1 MQKYSGTILKNERK
15 IDMIVFTCCDTFD
28 DMMTCI
34 YDAWATR
41 LGHSNIRLQTEPIGN
56 FELFCEYRHIDADK
70 EKVKKVIRSIQNK
83 ICPQAFYDVYAASLS
98 YESNKLDI
106 IYRFLIV
113 GFLYQKQVIQMLG
126 NPAVAALFEL
136 KRKVTNEAHQ
146 FREFV
151 RFSRFNENILLSV
164 IEPKCNVLTLLAPHF
179 EDRMPSENWMIIDK
193 NRMIALIH
201 PLDQKSFLSPL
212 TKEELSFLE
221 NSRQDTDLYSEL
233 WKTFFHS
240 VAIKERK
247 NARCQRN
254 LMPLWFRKNMTE
266 FP

>member
-1 MQKYSGTILKNERK
+1 
-15 IDMIVFTCCDTFD
+15 MIVFTCCDTFD

-34 YDAWATR
+34 YDAWAAR

-83 ICPQAFYDVYAASLS
+83 ICPQAFYDVYTASLS

-151 RFSRFNENILLSV
+151 RFSRLNENILLSV

-193 NRMIALIH
+193 NHMIALIH
-201 PLDQKSFLSPL
+201 PLEQKSFLSPL

-233 WKTFFHS
+233 WKTLFHY
-240 VAIKERK
+240 VAIK
-247 NARCQRN
+247 
-254 LMPLWFRKNMTE
+254 
-266 FP
+266 

>member
-1 MQKYSGTILKNERK
+1 
-15 IDMIVFTCCDTFD
+15 MIVFTCCDTFD

-34 YDAWATR
+34 YDAWAAR

-83 ICPQAFYDVYAASLS
+83 ICPQAFYDVYTASLS

-113 GFLYQKQVIQMLG
+113 GFLYQKQVTQMLG

-151 RFSRFNENILLSV
+151 RFSRLNENILLSV

-193 NRMIALIH
+193 NRKIALIH
-201 PLDQKSFLSPL
+201 SWDQKSFLSPL

-221 NSRQDTDLYSEL
+221 NSRQNTDLYSEL

-266 FP
+266 FQ